1 MATTAPCVPADGRC
15 LCSRSSKPASVPVR
29 NICRLRSSRPNFQ
42 LRAAPHKPTGSVTQT
57 TMRTTSSTGPMEEAK
72 RAPAGA
78 VAAKAARLQNSLQTC
93 AMRQVAGGETR
104 PGLPSLLRL
113 KALVSMVITEPV
125 RWKRPPLPRERASLA
140 RPVCVPRLGACRAGC
155 RCRAA
160 LRPLRRHAPKPEG
173 PHEAEVPRR
182 PRLLRRTRRSQWV
195 ALAAKLM
202 RRRSGS
208 TSR

>member
-93 AMRQVAGGETR
+93 AMRPGGMGGNAAGPT
-104 PGLPSLLRL
+104 LLFSAL
-113 KALVSMVITEPV
+113 VLVSMVITTT
-125 RWKRPPLPRERASLA
+125 RPLEAPTAPSGESLPRSTGVRAA
-140 RPVCVPRLGACRAGC
+140 PRCLQAAC

-173 PHEAEVPRR
+173 PHEEEAPRR